1 MNYFNSLPTISYE
14 INGTP
19 TQMKNLFYYLNISSI
34 TDEILTIYRI
44 NGTKRL
50 DQISYELYNTTDY
63 WWILALINEIQ
74 DIIFDLPVTDEI
86 LRDITS
92 SLVAEKFTNIV
103 TVEAL
108 DYYDIK
114 LDELTI
120 DNDSKRIIKIIDKS
134 YIGRVISEINKSL

>member
-1 MNYFNSLPTISYE
+1 MYYFNSLPTISYE